1 MRIKLSSTVA
11 LWLNRIIFLFV
22 IAMAATLP
30 WITEHFVGGG
40 YLAARAA
47 MALKCAYYACCP
59 VVLLALWK
67 LDALLRAILRGE
79 VFTHENVSSIRIIR
93 WCCLGVSLICLPAAT
108 RYLPLWLMV
117 MIMGFLSLTITVLGN
132 VMKAAVAI
140 REEND
145 LTV

>member
-1 MRIKLSSTVA
+1 MRIRLSSTVA
-11 LWLNRIIFLFV
+11 LWLNRVIFLTV
-22 IAMAATLP
+22 IALGVGLP
-30 WITEHFVGGG
+30 WIADYVINHG
-40 YLAARAA
+40 YHSVRAA
-47 MALKCAYYACCP
+47 TVLVCAYYACCP

-67 LDALLRAILRGE
+67 LDALLRAILRGD

-93 WCCLGVSLICLPAAT
+93 WCCLGVSLICIPAAFG
-108 RYLPLWLMV
+108 YFPLWLMAV
-117 MIMGFLSLTITVLGN
+117 IMGFLSLAITVLGN